1 MKLIFVY
8 NANSGKLSAALDI
21 AHKIISPSTYQ
32 CNLCS
37 LTHGTFTER
46 DVWKKFREESDTELV
61 FYHKDEFE
69 NEFKKGFTY
78 PIVLKE
84 ENGELAEYI
93 STDKINAI
101 SDVEDLI
108 AQLKSK

>member
-8 NANSGKLSAALDI
+8 NANSGALSTALDV

-46 DVWKKFREESDTELV
+46 DVWKRFREESDTELV
-61 FYHKDEFE
+61 FYHRDEFE
-69 NEFKKGFTY
+69 KEFNQKYTY

-84 ENGELAEYI
+84 DNGKLAEYI
-93 STDKINAI
+93 STEKINAI

-108 AQLKSK
+108 AQLKSI

>member
-8 NANSGKLSAALDI
+8 NANSGALSTALDV

-46 DVWKKFREESDTELV
+46 DVWKRFREESDTELV
-61 FYHKDEFE
+61 FYHRDKFEKEF
-69 NEFKKGFTY
+69 NQKYTY

-84 ENGELAEYI
+84 DNGKLAEYI
-93 STDKINAI
+93 STEKINAI

-108 AQLKSK
+108 AQLKSI

>member
-8 NANSGKLSAALDI
+8 NANSGKLSAAFDI

-37 LTHGTFTER
+37 LTHGTFQER
-46 DVWKKFREESDTELV
+46 DVWKKFREESDAELV

-69 NEFKKGFTY
+69 NEFNKTFAY
-78 PIVLKE
+78 PIILKE
-84 ENGELAEYI
+84 QDGELVEYV
-93 STDKINAI
+93 STEQINALN
-101 SDVEDLI
+101 DVEDLI
-108 AQLKSK
+108 VKLKSK

>member
-1 MKLIFVY
+1 MFVY

-21 AHKIISPSTYQ
+21 AHKIISPNTYQ

-69 NEFKKGFTY
+69 NEFKKQFTY

-84 ENGELAEYI
+84 ENGELNEYI
-93 STDKINAI
+93 PTDKINAI

>member
-8 NANSGKLSAALDI
+8 NANAGKLSAALDI

-46 DVWKKFREESDTELV
+46 DVWKKFSEESDT
-61 FYHKDEFE
+61 
-69 NEFKKGFTY
+69 
-78 PIVLKE
+78 
-84 ENGELAEYI
+84 
-93 STDKINAI
+93 
-101 SDVEDLI
+101 
-108 AQLKSK
+108 

>member
-37 LTHGTFTER
+37 LTHSTFTER

-69 NEFKKGFTY
+69 NEFNKKCTY

-84 ENGELAEYI
+84 ENGELTEYI
-93 STDKINAI
+93 TTDKINAI
-101 SDVEDLI
+101 NDVEDLI
-108 AQLKSK
+108 AQLK

>member
-8 NANSGKLSAALDI
+8 NANSGKLTAAFHV
-21 AHKIISPSTYQ
+21 AHKIISPSTYA
-32 CNLCS
+32 CNLCT
-37 LTHGTFTER
+37 LTYGTFTER

-69 NEFKKGFTY
+69 NEFKKQFTY
-78 PIVLKE
+78 PIVLKD
-84 ENGELAEYI
+84 ENGELSEYI

-101 SDVEDLI
+101 NDVEELI
-108 AQLKSK
+108 AQLKLK

>member
-8 NANSGKLSAALDI
+8 NANSGKLTAAFHV
-21 AHKIISPSTYQ
+21 AHKIISPSTYA
-32 CNLCS
+32 CNLCA
-37 LTHGTFTER
+37 LTYGTFTER

-69 NEFKKGFTY
+69 HEFKKTFTY

-84 ENGELAEYI
+84 ENRELTEYI
-93 STDKINAI
+93 STNKINAI
-101 SDVEDLI
+101 NDVEELI
-108 AQLKSK
+108 AQLKS

>member
-8 NANSGKLSAALDI
+8 NADSGKLSAALDI

-69 NEFKKGFTY
+69 NEFKKPLTY

-84 ENGELAEYI
+84 ENGELTEYL

-101 SDVEDLI
+101 SDVEELM
-108 AQLKSK
+108 AQLESK

>member
-8 NANSGKLSAALDI
+8 NANSGMLSAAFHV
-21 AHKIISPSTYQ
+21 AHKIISPSTYA
-32 CNLCS
+32 CNLCA
-37 LTHGTFTER
+37 LTYGTFTER
-46 DVWKKFREESDTELV
+46 DTWKKFREESDTELV

-69 NEFKKGFTY
+69 NEFKKQFTY

-84 ENGELAEYI
+84 ENGELTEYL
-93 STDKINAI
+93 STDKINAF

-108 AQLKSK
+108 AQLK

>member
-8 NANSGKLSAALDI
+8 NANSGKLSAALDV

-69 NEFKKGFTY
+69 NEFKTKFTY

-84 ENGELAEYI
+84 ENRELAEYI
-93 STDKINAI
+93 STEKINAI
-101 SDVEDLI
+101 KDVEDLI
-108 AQLKSK
+108 AQMK

>member
-1 MKLIFVY
+1 MKLVFVY
-8 NANSGKLSAALDI
+8 NADSGKLSAALDI
-21 AHKIISPSTYQ
+21 AHKIISPSTYR

-46 DVWKKFREESDTELV
+46 DVWKKFREESNTELV

-69 NEFKKGFTY
+69 NEFKKQFTY

-84 ENGELAEYI
+84 ENGELTEYL

-101 SDVEDLI
+101 SDVEELM
-108 AQLKSK
+108 AQLKPK

>member
-69 NEFKKGFTY
+69 HEFNKQFTY
-78 PIVLKE
+78 PMVLKE
-84 ENGELAEYI
+84 EKGELTEYI

>member
-1 MKLIFVY
+1 MKLMFVY

-21 AHKIISPSTYQ
+21 AHKIISPNTYQ

-69 NEFKKGFTY
+69 NDFKKQFTY

-84 ENGELAEYI
+84 ENGELTEYI
-93 STDKINAI
+93 PSEKSNV
-101 SDVEDLI
+101 SRYVE
-108 AQLKSK
+108 

>member
-37 LTHGTFTER
+37 LTHSTITER

-69 NEFKKGFTY
+69 HEFNNNFTY

-84 ENGELAEYI
+84 ENGELTEYI

-101 SDVEDLI
+101 NDVEDLI
-108 AQLKSK
+108 AQVK

>member
-8 NANSGKLSAALDI
+8 NANSGKLTAAFHV
-21 AHKIISPSTYQ
+21 AHKFISPSTYA
-32 CNLCS
+32 CNLCA
-37 LTHGTFTER
+37 LTYGTFTER

-69 NEFKKGFTY
+69 HEFNKTFTY

-84 ENGELAEYI
+84 ENRELVEYI

-101 SDVEDLI
+101 KDVEDLI
-108 AQLKSK
+108 AQLK

>member
-8 NANSGKLSAALDI
+8 NANSGKLSAALDV

-46 DVWKKFREESDTELV
+46 DVWKKFREKSDNELV

-69 NEFKKGFTY
+69 IEFKNKFTY
-78 PIVLKE
+78 PIVIKE
-84 ENGELAEYI
+84 ENRELVEYI

-101 SDVEDLI
+101 KDVEDLI
-108 AQLKSK
+108 AQLK

>member
-8 NANSGKLSAALDI
+8 NANAGKLSAALDI
-21 AHKIISPSTYQ
+21 AHKIVSPSTYQ
-32 CNLCS
+32 CNLCT
-37 LTHGTFTER
+37 LTYGTFTER

-69 NEFKKGFTY
+69 NEFKKQFTY
-78 PIVLKE
+78 PIVLKD
-84 ENGELAEYI
+84 ENGELSEYI

-101 SDVEDLI
+101 NDVEELI
-108 AQLKSK
+108 AQLKLK

>member
-8 NANSGKLSAALDI
+8 NAHSGKLSAALDI

-46 DVWKKFREESDTELV
+46 DIWKKFREESDTELV

-69 NEFKKGFTY
+69 HEFNKQYTY

-84 ENGELAEYI
+84 EKGELTEYI

>member
-69 NEFKKGFTY
+69 LEFKKQFTY
-78 PIVLKE
+78 QIVLKE
-84 ENGELAEYI
+84 EKGELTEYI
-93 STDKINAI
+93 TTDKINAI